1 MSELA
6 QRIERAAESILE
18 NESLTA
24 NLDDAAAQVLFDW
37 GIACAR
43 VVAQSTA
50 GLDDGEAESV
60 MSERLR
66 ATRRLMRLVNQWAPR
81 RSQMDAQGNAALLIR
96 VVEQAAIVYGRN
108 FTDLDSERR
117 DAFLSQNLI
126 VAPQQAIVNLRAL
139 IENLNRDSMSQ
150 GGENG

>member
-43 VVAQSTA
+43 MVAQSTA

-60 MSERLR
+60 MSGRLR
-66 ATRRLMRLVNQWAPR
+66 ATRRLMRLVNQWMPR
-81 RSQMDAQGNAALLIR
+81 RSEMDAQGNAALLIR
-96 VVEQAAIVYGRN
+96 ITEQAAIVYARD
-108 FTDLDSERR
+108 FTDLDSERW
-117 DAFLSQNLI
+117 DAFLSQNLG
-126 VAPQQAIVNLRAL
+126 VAPQELVVNLRAL
-139 IENLNRDSMSQ
+139 IENLNLDSMTQ
-150 GGENG
+150 GGNSG